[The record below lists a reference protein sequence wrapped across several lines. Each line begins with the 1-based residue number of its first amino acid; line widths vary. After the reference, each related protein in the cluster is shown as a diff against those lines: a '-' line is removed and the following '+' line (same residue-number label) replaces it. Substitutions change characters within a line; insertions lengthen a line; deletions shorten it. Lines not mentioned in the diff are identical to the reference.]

1 MWLHQFSQG
10 EEATTKLSAP
20 RHCPF
25 INDLEIMKVIL
36 MLFFFLHE
44 YFLLARGSEP
54 TRFYYLSV
62 KIYYCF
68 FKTFREVENLT
79 LQEAFQ
85 LRKQHFIY
93 RMKERVQQ
101 TKDRRFDENYGLIHL
116 PLRKTPNRKTT
127 TKNNISR
134 SKTVNPGKRSFI

>member
-1 MWLHQFSQG
+1 
-10 EEATTKLSAP
+10 
-20 RHCPF
+20 
-25 INDLEIMKVIL
+25 

-44 YFLLARGSEP
+44 YLFVSQGSEL

-101 TKDRRFDENYGLIHL
+101 TKDRRFDENYGLINL